1 MQTILEDPE
10 MPAPTPS
17 LTPSQG
23 QCVLGCGKEN
33 FLGFLSDLV
42 KVLTSSHTISVN
54 LSFVS

>member
-10 MPAPTPS
+10 MLALTPS

-33 FLGFLSDLV
+33 ILGFLSVLV
-42 KVLTSSHTISVN
+42 KVLASSRTMSVN
-54 LSFVS
+54 LSFV